1 VFCQLDTLRRCIPSS
16 IPKALNELPI
26 TLDDTYTRALE
37 YHPKE
42 KRQHAHRLFQCLIA
56 AIRPLRVEELA
67 EIFAIQFHSKAGP
80 NLVEDWRP
88 LDAEDAVL
96 SACSSL
102 ISIVNVEDSKI
113 VQFSHFS
120 VKEFLTSARL
130 ASSNV
135 GTISHYHI
143 PVEPAHGI
151 LARACLTVL
160 LELDEKTDKK
170 RLGTFPLA
178 FYAAQNWVDHAKFG
192 KMTPEI
198 EDAIIRL
205 FDPKKSHLC
214 AWTWIHN
221 MQLRFHFRTIDQLNE
236 RPQPDSAAALCLAA
250 YCGFT
255 WLAEHLIITHA
266 EDINGR
272 RHYKNATPLHWAFWG
287 HHDAVMELS
296 AKCAGIQRDIEDESR
311 IARHEGHLDVMHILL
326 EHGADIDAQ
335 DRFGDSVSHWAA
347 DHGYVEVLRLL
358 LQYNAN
364 TNARGRGTW
373 TPLHHA
379 SSTGHVKATQL
390 LLEYG
395 ADVNARIHPPS
406 PIHGWTPFKL
416 ATATGHHGVARLLLE
431 HGAEVNR
438 STAACRTALRIYQSN
453 FG

>member
-1 VFCQLDTLRRCIPSS
+1 VFCQLDTLRRCIPST

-37 YHPKE
+37 YIPKE
-42 KRQHAHRLFQCLIA
+42 KWRHAHRLFQCLIA

-102 ISIVNVEDSKI
+102 IAIVNVEGSKI

-120 VKEFLTSARL
+120 VQEFLTSDRL
-130 ASSNV
+130 ATWNV
-135 GTISHYHI
+135 GTISHYYI

-160 LELDEKTDKK
+160 LQLDEKTDKK

-178 FYAAQNWVDHAKFG
+178 FYAAQHWVDHAKFG

-205 FDPKKSHLC
+205 FDPKKSHLS

-221 MQLRFHFRTIDQLNE
+221 VQLRFHFRTIDGLDE
-236 RPQPDSAAALCLAA
+236 HPQPDSAAALYLAA

-255 WLAEHLIITHA
+255 WLAEHLITTHA
-266 EDINGR
+266 EDINTRWG
-272 RHYKNATPLHWAFWG
+272 HTNLTPLHGAYWG
-287 HHDAVMELS
+287 HLAALMELS
-296 AKCAGIQRDIEDESR
+296 AECAEEQRDIEDESR
-311 IARHEGHLDVMHILL
+311 VARHEGNLEVMRVLL
-326 EHGADIDAQ
+326 EHGADVGVQ
-335 DRFGDSVSHWAA
+335 DGFGDSVSHWAA
-347 DHGYVEVLRLL
+347 CHGDVEVLRLL

-364 TNARGRGTW
+364 TNARGDGTW
-373 TPLHHA
+373 TPLHSA
-379 SSTGHVKATQL
+379 SSNGHIKATQL

-395 ADVNARIHPPS
+395 ADVNARLLDHPPS

-416 ATATGHHGVARLLLE
+416 AIATGHYDVAGLLLE
-431 HGAEVNR
+431 HGAE
-438 STAACRTALRIYQSN
+438 YE
-453 FG
+453 